1 MKIRL
6 LIADDHML
14 VRESLAQILGYEDDI
29 EIVGLACGGSEAIA
43 MATALRPDVALID
56 LNMPGID
63 GLEAT
68 RRIRALSPNTHIALL
83 TGLDSEEALF
93 QGLLAGAEAYV
104 LKESGRPELL
114 KAIRRLHEGDTHFG
128 GESLRRLVS
137 EIRRLN
143 QFSARCDEAPPAV
156 LSDRER
162 EVLRLVVQGRS
173 NKEIARRIG
182 VEISTVKS
190 HLHSAFEK
198 IGVQDRTQAAVLC
211 LERGWFRG
219 AQTLEAQAALVA
231 V

>member
-1 MKIRL
+1 MIRL
-6 LIADDHML
+6 LIADDHTL
-14 VRESLAQILGYEDDI
+14 VRESLAQILGYEEDI
-29 EIVGLACGGSEAIA
+29 EIVGLACDGEEAVR
-43 MATALRPDVALID
+43 MAAQLRPDVALID
-56 LNMPGID
+56 LNMPKVD

-68 RRIRALSPNTHIALL
+68 RRIRSLSPNTHIALL
-83 TGLDSEEALF
+83 TGLDSESALF
-93 QGLLAGAEAYV
+93 EGLLAGAEAYV

-128 GESLRRLVS
+128 GESLRRLVG

-143 QFSARCDEAPPAV
+143 QFTSRCDEAPPEV

-162 EVLRLVVQGRS
+162 EVLRLVVQGQS

-190 HLHSAFEK
+190 HLHNAFEK

-211 LERGWFRG
+211 LERGWFRS
-219 AQTLEAQAALVA
+219 APSFESAPAFAAL
-231 V
+231 

>member
-1 MKIRL
+1 MIRL
-6 LIADDHML
+6 LIADDQTL
-14 VRESLAQILGYEDDI
+14 VRESLAEILGHEEDI
-29 EIVGLACGGSEAIA
+29 EIVGLACDGAEAID
-43 MATALRPDVALID
+43 MATRLRPDVALID

-68 RRIRALSPNTHIALL
+68 RRIRSLSPCTHIALL
-83 TGLDSEEALF
+83 TGLDRESALF

-114 KAIRRLHEGDTHFG
+114 KAIRRLSEGDTHFA
-128 GESLRRLVS
+128 GESLRRLVG
-137 EIRRLN
+137 EIRRLD
-143 QFSARCDEAPPAV
+143 QLTVRTVELPPES

-190 HLHSAFEK
+190 HLHNAFEK

-211 LERGWFRG
+211 LERGWFRS
-219 AQTLEAQAALVA
+219 APAYDATSVYAAL
-231 V
+231 

>member
-1 MKIRL
+1 MIRL
-6 LIADDHML
+6 LIADDHTL
-14 VRESLAQILGYEDDI
+14 VRESLAQILGYEEDI
-29 EIVGLACGGSEAIA
+29 EIIGLARDGAEAIA
-43 MATALRPDVALID
+43 MATRLHPDVALVD
-56 LNMPGID
+56 LNMPGVD

-68 RRIRALSPNTHIALL
+68 RRIRAVSPNTHIALL

-93 QGLLAGAEAYV
+93 QGLLAGVEAYV

-114 KAIRRLHEGDTHFG
+114 KAIRRLNEGDTHFG
-128 GESLRRLVS
+128 GESLRRLVG

-143 QFSARCDEAPPAV
+143 QFSARCDEAPPEA

-173 NKEIARRIG
+173 NKEIAHRIG

-190 HLHSAFEK
+190 HLHNAFEK

-219 AQTLEAQAALVA
+219 SPTFDAQSALTA

>member
-1 MKIRL
+1 MIRL
-6 LIADDHML
+6 LIADDHTL
-14 VRESLAQILGYEDDI
+14 VRESLAQILGCEKDI
-29 EIVGLACGGSEAIA
+29 EIVGLASDGAEAVV
-43 MATALRPDVALID
+43 MAANLRPDVALID
-56 LNMPGID
+56 LNMPGVD

-68 RRIRALSPNTHIALL
+68 RRIRAHSPNTHIALL

-104 LKESGRPELL
+104 LKESGRQELL
-114 KAIRRLHEGDTHFG
+114 KAIHRLYEGDTHFG
-128 GESLRRLVS
+128 CESLRRLVG
-137 EIRRLN
+137 EIQRLN
-143 QFSARCDEAPPAV
+143 QYSYRCDEAPPEA

-173 NKEIARRIG
+173 NKEIARGIG

-190 HLHSAFEK
+190 HLHNAFEK

-219 AQTLEAQAALVA
+219 APTFESHSALAAV
-231 V
+231 

>member
-1 MKIRL
+1 MMIRL
-6 LIADDHML
+6 LIADDHTL

-29 EIVGLACGGSEAIA
+29 EIVGLACDGNEAVS
-43 MATALRPDVALID
+43 MAASLQPHVALID
-56 LNMPGID
+56 LHMPGVD

-68 RRIRALSPNTHIALL
+68 RRIRTLSPNTHIALL

-114 KAIRRLHEGDTHFG
+114 KAIRRLYDGDTHFG
-128 GESLRRLVS
+128 GESLRRLVG

-143 QFSARCDEAPPAV
+143 QHSVRYDVPPPAT

-162 EVLRLVVQGRS
+162 EVLKFVVQGRS

-190 HLHSAFEK
+190 HLHNAFEK

-211 LERGWFRG
+211 MERGWFRG
-219 AQTLEAQAALVA
+219 APSFESNAALTA
-231 V
+231 A